1 MFRLTQFK
9 TMRTSMKKLIA
20 TVCIFGSALSL
31 AACASD
37 GSTTGNRDT
46 AAPYAQERTAGGEA
60 VREDADRV
68 FQRAQNK

>member
-1 MFRLTQFK
+1 
-9 TMRTSMKKLIA
+9 MKKVIA
-20 TVCIFGSALSL
+20 TVCIIGSALSL

-46 AAPYAQERTAGGEA
+46 AAPYAQERTAGGA

-68 FQRAQNK
+68 FQRAQSK